1 MRSRRRGGTA
11 VSIASDDD
19 ERGLGDRV
27 TKTSDAYT
35 DGYMDGNN
43 SAHAEL
49 RVWQVGD
56 HESTC
61 VCEICRTGRVIVEHV
76 LLPDSHIEG
85 CSRPCGES
93 CSCWCHA
100 GGIVERSP
108 RNRRQRAYNR
118 DRVSTPCQRLRRER
132 RRNSLTPCYT
142 TAHGLA
148 ATAAP
153 PSGGGRG
160 GLEPVGVRAQLETPL
175 PQSLPRSSAVTGSR
189 PPLALVD
196 SRSANSEEDSPRPS
210 MRPTSWGSARNRR
223 ARTGREAVEVVGV
236 VSLGTLPAGTTEAQV
251 DDMMMVLEVA
261 DEATPAAPNRPRPEM
276 AVISIPLI

>member
-35 DGYMDGNN
+35 NGYMDGNN

-132 RRNSLTPCYT
+132 KEELPHPMLHNRARSRRDRRPALRWMGELGFSYEMAELR
-142 TAHGLA
+142 H
-148 ATAAP
+148 
-153 PSGGGRG
+153 RF
-160 GLEPVGVRAQLETPL
+160 
-175 PQSLPRSSAVTGSR
+175 PQSLPQLHRESQRHVCPTIVLHRNALSRVELLYSFSYASHQPGFEPNDLGKSFFCFARSLVFQ
-189 PPLALVD
+189 PAL
-196 SRSANSEEDSPRPS
+196 
-210 MRPTSWGSARNRR
+210 
-223 ARTGREAVEVVGV
+223 
-236 VSLGTLPAGTTEAQV
+236 
-251 DDMMMVLEVA
+251 
-261 DEATPAAPNRPRPEM
+261 
-276 AVISIPLI
+276 

>member
-61 VCEICRTGRVIVEHV
+61 VCEIYRTGRVIVEHV

-100 GGIVERSP
+100 GG
-108 RNRRQRAYNR
+108 
-118 DRVSTPCQRLRRER
+118 
-132 RRNSLTPCYT
+132 
-142 TAHGLA
+142 
-148 ATAAP
+148 
-153 PSGGGRG
+153 
-160 GLEPVGVRAQLETPL
+160 
-175 PQSLPRSSAVTGSR
+175 
-189 PPLALVD
+189 
-196 SRSANSEEDSPRPS
+196 
-210 MRPTSWGSARNRR
+210 
-223 ARTGREAVEVVGV
+223 
-236 VSLGTLPAGTTEAQV
+236 
-251 DDMMMVLEVA
+251 
-261 DEATPAAPNRPRPEM
+261 
-276 AVISIPLI
+276 

>member
-132 RRNSLTPCYT
+132 KEELPHPMLHNRARSRRDRRPALRWR
-142 TAHGLA
+142 
-148 ATAAP
+148 
-153 PSGGGRG
+153 RG
-160 GLEPVGVRAQLETPL
+160 GLEPR
-175 PQSLPRSSAVTGSR
+175 RCSR
-189 PPLALVD
+189 P
-196 SRSANSEEDSPRPS
+196 
-210 MRPTSWGSARNRR
+210 AR
-223 ARTGREAVEVVGV
+223 
-236 VSLGTLPAGTTEAQV
+236 
-251 DDMMMVLEVA
+251 D
-261 DEATPAAPNRPRPEM
+261 AAPTITPT
-276 AVISIPLI
+276 IF

>member
-1 MRSRRRGGTA
+1 M
-11 VSIASDDD
+11 
-19 ERGLGDRV
+19 

-132 RRNSLTPCYT
+132 KEELPHPMLHNRARSRRDRRPALRWT
-142 TAHGLA
+142 
-148 ATAAP
+148 
-153 PSGGGRG
+153 RG
-160 GLEPVGVRAQLETPL
+160 GLEPR
-175 PQSLPRSSAVTGSR
+175 RCSR
-189 PPLALVD
+189 PARDAAPTIAPTIFCSV
-196 SRSANSEEDSPRPS
+196 RPRPS
-210 MRPTSWGSARNRR
+210 PCSWWACPALTSMCWPWSPPLPTSTNPARCPRCARLRGDRR
-223 ARTGREAVEVVGV
+223 ETDARGRAE
-236 VSLGTLPAGTTEAQV
+236 
-251 DDMMMVLEVA
+251 
-261 DEATPAAPNRPRPEM
+261 RPSKWRG
-276 AVISIPLI
+276 

>member
-1 MRSRRRGGTA
+1 M
-11 VSIASDDD
+11 
-19 ERGLGDRV
+19 

-132 RRNSLTPCYT
+132 KEELPHPMLHNRARSRRDRRPALRWTGQESNPVAKHSDLEASPP
-142 TAHGLA
+142 HLLPHLA
-148 ATAAP
+148 PASPLAP
-153 PSGGGRG
+153 PHRRSLRGPGRHSSRDALGLGGAGRG
-160 GLEPVGVRAQLETPL
+160 YGPDA
-175 PQSLPRSSAVTGSR
+175 
-189 PPLALVD
+189 
-196 SRSANSEEDSPRPS
+196 
-210 MRPTSWGSARNRR
+210 
-223 ARTGREAVEVVGV
+223 GR
-236 VSLGTLPAGTTEAQV
+236 
-251 DDMMMVLEVA
+251 
-261 DEATPAAPNRPRPEM
+261 RPR
-276 AVISIPLI
+276 

>member
-132 RRNSLTPCYT
+132 KEELPHPMLHNRARSRRDRRPALRWM
-142 TAHGLA
+142 
-148 ATAAP
+148 
-153 PSGGGRG
+153 RG
-160 GLEPVGVRAQLETPL
+160 GLEP
-175 PQSLPRSSAVTGSR
+175 RSCSR
-189 PPLALVD
+189 PARD
-196 SRSANSEEDSPRPS
+196 AA
-210 MRPTSWGSARNRR
+210 PTIA
-223 ARTGREAVEVVGV
+223 T
-236 VSLGTLPAGTTEAQV
+236 
-251 DDMMMVLEVA
+251 
-261 DEATPAAPNRPRPEM
+261 TPARRVRPRPR
-276 AVISIPLI
+276 ACQLVDVDGLDRG

>member
-1 MRSRRRGGTA
+1 M
-11 VSIASDDD
+11 
-19 ERGLGDRV
+19 

-132 RRNSLTPCYT
+132 KEELPHPMLHNRARSRRDRRPALRWSAGDSN
-142 TAHGLA
+142 
-148 ATAAP
+148 
-153 PSGGGRG
+153 
-160 GLEPVGVRAQLETPL
+160 PVAVRAQLETPL
-175 PQSLPRSSAVTGSR
+175 PQLLPQSSAVTGSR
-189 PPLALVD
+189 PTLALVYMLGQL
-196 SRSANSEEDSPRPS
+196 PRIQCPMPSMSS

-223 ARTGREAVEVVGV
+223 ARTGREAVEMAGV
-236 VSLGTLPAGTTEAQV
+236 VLGYRAIWHDRGPPA
-251 DDMMMVLEVA
+251 
-261 DEATPAAPNRPRPEM
+261 PPNRPRPVW